1 MCCSEPTC
9 KSVIIVRMSDAA
21 DKIPELPDDVGA
33 LKSIIGEKLAII
45 GAQTTHVREM
55 EFRIAVLEE
64 KLRLAAHKRYGASSE
79 KADPAQPSLLELF
92 NEAESLVG
100 ASAADGAAAPDTE
113 ITVPAHT
120 RAKGGRKPFPADLPR
135 ERVEHDIADAEKMC
149 PCGSGHQRPKIGE
162 VVTEQSDI
170 EPAKIKIIQNVRF
183 KYGPCHVCDGVF
195 PDVSETS
202 AAPAPAA
209 GVIPASAASA
219 PSAAATRT
227 APRTIIVAPLP
238 AQPIPK
244 SIATAGL
251 CAFIAIMKY
260 ADGLPLYRQEKI
272 LARYGIDISRATL
285 ASWMIK
291 LGELIVPLM
300 NLLHETQ
307 VSYDVMQM
315 DETTVQVLKEDGR
328 AAQTKSRMWV
338 RRGGSPT
345 TPVILF
351 DYEPTRSG
359 AVAWRLLEDFKGI
372 LQSDGYSGY
381 IAVGKR
387 DGIVHVGC
395 LAHARRKFDEALK
408 AQKATGRGGLAAEG
422 LALIQRIYRI
432 EKAAREAKLTPDQR
446 KKLRD
451 ERARPIW
458 DELRRWLDAKRGHA
472 PPQTLVGQAMT
483 FLDNQWPLLIGY
495 LEDGRIEIDNN
506 LCENAIR
513 PFVLGRKAW
522 LFSDTPAGAEASA
535 RLYSLIETAKAS
547 GLEPY
552 AYLKHVFTE
561 LPKAITLAD
570 VEALLPWAIAKP
582 ATQSVA
588 A

>member
-1 MCCSEPTC
+1 
-9 KSVIIVRMSDAA
+9 MSDAA
-21 DKIPELPDDVGA
+21 DKTGLDGASAAYSAAASLPDDVGA
-33 LKSIIGEKLAII
+33 LKSIIGEKLTII
-45 GAQTTHVREM
+45 GAQTMQVREM

-64 KLRLAAHKRYGASSE
+64 KLRLAAHKRFGASSE
-79 KADPAQPSLLELF
+79 KADPAQPLLPELF
-92 NEAESLVG
+92 NEAE
-100 ASAADGAAAPDTE
+100 AIAAASPASEAEE

-120 RAKGGRKPFPADLPR
+120 RKTGGRKPFPDHLPR
-135 ERVEHDIADAEKMC
+135 ERVEHDLTEAEKLC
-149 PCGSGHQRPKIGE
+149 PCGSGHARPRIGE
-162 VVTEQSDI
+162 VVSEQSDI
-170 EPAKIKIIQNVRF
+170 EPAKIKIIENVRF

-195 PDVSETS
+195 PEAGGGTQNDTTAI
-202 AAPAPAA
+202 AATT
-209 GVIPASAASA
+209 PASVEPSSA
-219 PSAAATRT
+219 GATPT
-227 APRTIIVAPLP
+227 PRAIIVPKARPIIVAPMP
-238 AQPIPK
+238 PQPIPK
-244 SIATAGL
+244 SMATAGM

-260 ADGLPLYRQEKI
+260 GDGLPLYRIEKI
-272 LARYGIDISRATL
+272 LARYGLTIPRATL

-307 VSYDVMQM
+307 VSYDVLQM

-338 RRGGSPT
+338 RRGGP
-345 TPVILF
+345 PQQPIILL

-359 AVAWRLLEDFKGI
+359 TVAWRLLEDFKGF

-387 DGIVHVGC
+387 DGIVHLGC

-408 AQKATGRGGLAAEG
+408 AQKQSGRGGLAAEG

-432 EKAAREAKLTPDQR
+432 EKIAREAKLTPEQR

-451 ERARPIW
+451 EKARPVW
-458 DELRRWLDAKRGHA
+458 DELRRWLDAKRRHA

-483 FLDNQWPLLIGY
+483 FLDNQWPLLIRV
-495 LEDGRIEIDNN
+495 LDDGRLEVDNN

-513 PFVLGRKAW
+513 PFVMGRKAW
-522 LFSDTPAGAEASA
+522 LFSDTPAGATASA
-535 RLYSLIETAKAS
+535 RLYSLIETAKAC

-552 AYLKHVFTE
+552 AYLRRVFTE
-561 LPKAITLAD
+561 LPKATTLAEI
-570 VEALLPWAIAKP
+570 EALLPWNVAAP
-582 ATQSVA
+582 ATHSVA

>member
-1 MCCSEPTC
+1 
-9 KSVIIVRMSDAA
+9 
-21 DKIPELPDDVGA
+21 L
-33 LKSIIGEKLAII
+33 
-45 GAQTTHVREM
+45 
-55 EFRIAVLEE
+55 
-64 KLRLAAHKRYGASSE
+64 
-79 KADPAQPSLLELF
+79 
-92 NEAESLVG
+92 
-100 ASAADGAAAPDTE
+100 
-113 ITVPAHT
+113 
-120 RAKGGRKPFPADLPR
+120 
-135 ERVEHDIADAEKMC
+135 
-149 PCGSGHQRPKIGE
+149 
-162 VVTEQSDI
+162 
-170 EPAKIKIIQNVRF
+170 
-183 KYGPCHVCDGVF
+183 
-195 PDVSETS
+195 
-202 AAPAPAA
+202 
-209 GVIPASAASA
+209 
-219 PSAAATRT
+219 
-227 APRTIIVAPLP
+227 
-238 AQPIPK
+238 QPIPK

-307 VSYDVMQM
+307 VSYDVLQM

-338 RRGGSPT
+338 RRGGSPK

-381 IAVGKR
+381 TAVGKR
-387 DGIVHVGC
+387 DGLVHVGC

-408 AQKATGRGGLAAEG
+408 AQKVTGRGGLAAQG
-422 LALIQRIYRI
+422 LTLIQRIYRI
-432 EKAAREAKLTPDQR
+432 EKLAREAKLTPDQR

-451 ERARPIW
+451 ERAQPIW
-458 DELRRWLDAKRGHA
+458 DELRKWLDAKRGHA

-495 LEDGRIEIDNN
+495 LEDGRIEVDNN

-522 LFSDTPAGAEASA
+522 LFSDTPDGAEASA

-552 AYLKHVFTE
+552 AYLKRVFSE
-561 LPKAITLAD
+561 LPRAITLAD
-570 VEALLPWAIAKP
+570 VEALLPWNLRQP